1 MYSINRGT
9 DTFMSNVILV
19 RIKWNTFLFKWSLN
33 PLLTLQHWIK
43 GLSEPFFCI
52 VYMESQLAFQLH
64 HWLFCS
70 MSRSVCARV
79 FEAERNRDLM
89 SKVCRHVKMGGL
101 QHRDNEKHI
110 SAVQSRMEARE
121 TETETR
127 EREKKGD
134 PEGGRERWR
143 QKSKTFLPYK
153 VLRLQL
159 HKSVFHKSY
168 ASLFPVSPAG
178 LSFKPSWITHSQ
190 ASNSIGRT
198 RTHTLREERETL
210 ADEVLRAA
218 CTLSSVSQHAS
229 PHGTPITGFHTIL
242 HVGTWE

>member
-1 MYSINRGT
+1 MRECLRPKET
-9 DTFMSNVILV
+9 DF
-19 RIKWNTFLFKWSLN
+19 
-33 PLLTLQHWIK
+33 
-43 GLSEPFFCI
+43 
-52 VYMESQLAFQLH
+52 
-64 HWLFCS
+64 
-70 MSRSVCARV
+70 
-79 FEAERNRDLM
+79 M

-101 QHRDNEKHI
+101 QHI
-110 SAVQSRMEARE
+110 E
-121 TETETR
+121 TMRNTFQPSSHEWRR
-127 EREKKGD
+127 EREKKRD

-153 VLRLQL
+153 VLRLQF

-210 ADEVLRAA
+210 ADEVLRAD
-218 CTLSSVSQHAS
+218 CTLFPSMHLPTGHQSQAFALSCTWHMRAN
-229 PHGTPITGFHTIL
+229 THT
-242 HVGTWE
+242 

>member
-1 MYSINRGT
+1 MQTCENGRT
-9 DTFMSNVILV
+9 T
-19 RIKWNTFLFKWSLN
+19 
-33 PLLTLQHWIK
+33 
-43 GLSEPFFCI
+43 
-52 VYMESQLAFQLH
+52 A
-64 HWLFCS
+64 
-70 MSRSVCARV
+70 
-79 FEAERNRDLM
+79 
-89 SKVCRHVKMGGL
+89 
-101 QHRDNEKHI
+101 HRDNEKHI

-127 EREKKGD
+127 ERERKGD

-190 ASNSIGRT
+190 ASNSIRRT
-198 RTHTLREERETL
+198 RTHTHLERRETL
-210 ADEVLRAA
+210 ADEALRVA
-218 CTLSSVSQHAS
+218 CTLPFVSQHATGHQSQAFTLSCTWHMRVNTESKCS
-229 PHGTPITGFHTIL
+229 PHQNGFFFSS
-242 HVGTWE
+242 